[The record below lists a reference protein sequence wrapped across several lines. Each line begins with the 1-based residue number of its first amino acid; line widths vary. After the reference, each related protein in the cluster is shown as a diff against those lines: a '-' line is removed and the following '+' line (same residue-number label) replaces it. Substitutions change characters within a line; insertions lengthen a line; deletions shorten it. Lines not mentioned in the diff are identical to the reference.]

1 MSNQEGCRPF
11 SDYDIQKSV
20 IERIFDERKQYL
32 IIALTGK
39 IGAGSSYVSSFIQD
53 SCWSRDISRDT
64 PGLDGFSSDEQ
75 RANSILLRYFNCN
88 RIPFHVIRVRDVI
101 TSFIVKDEAW
111 ERLAVG
117 TQNIEHIMHFVFA
130 SFA

>member
-1 MSNQEGCRPF
+1 MSNQEGCRPS

-53 SCWSRDISRDT
+53 DENTQGIRLLLSSLNASSEDDFLLIGIAITPSTLLEMKVRIAIS
-64 PGLDGFSSDEQ
+64 S
-75 RANSILLRYFNCN
+75 
-88 RIPFHVIRVRDVI
+88 
-101 TSFIVKDEAW
+101 W
-111 ERLAVG
+111 
-117 TQNIEHIMHFVFA
+117 
-130 SFA
+130 

>member
-1 MSNQEGCRPF
+1 MSNQEGCRPS

-117 TQNIEHIMHFVFA
+117 TQI
-130 SFA
+130 